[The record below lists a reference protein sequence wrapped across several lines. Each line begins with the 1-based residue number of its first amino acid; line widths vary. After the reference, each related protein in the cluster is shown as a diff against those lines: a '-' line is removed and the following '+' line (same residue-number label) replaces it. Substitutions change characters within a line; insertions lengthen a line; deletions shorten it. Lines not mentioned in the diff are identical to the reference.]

1 VGSPAIYKD
10 LLFVPTGNGVDA
22 DHPGAVKVRA
32 LEAPSLVCLNKRTG
46 KVVWKDNSPGKEGYG
61 GNHASPLIV
70 DIAGKVQVIHPQAD
84 GWVRSFEAL
93 TGKLVWKF
101 DSNRKEAKWDWLD
114 NQGTAR
120 HVVVATPVYAEK
132 YVYFGA
138 GREAE
143 FSLLPGRLFC
153 VDPTKVGDISSELED
168 GKGKGKPN
176 PNSGLVWDYTKV
188 GDKPTEVM
196 FQTTS
201 SVAVYSGLV
210 IALDR
215 AGSVHCLDAK
225 TGKRYWTHDTRS
237 AQLGDPLVADG
248 KVYVANEGG
257 IVTILELSKV
267 PKVVAKHE
275 CDSIMLAPPV
285 FANGTLYVLAH
296 NRLFAIGG
304 KK

>member
-32 LEAPSLVCLNKRTG
+32 PEAPSPVCLNKRTE

-138 GREAE
+138 GREAAK
-143 FSLLPGRLFC
+143 P
-153 VDPTKVGDISSELED
+153 SSRYFRGGCSVLIQPRWVTSAPSWKTE
-168 GKGKGKPN
+168 KARANRIRTPAS
-176 PNSGLVWDYTKV
+176 SGIT
-188 GDKPTEVM
+188 P
-196 FQTTS
+196 
-201 SVAVYSGLV
+201 
-210 IALDR
+210 
-215 AGSVHCLDAK
+215 
-225 TGKRYWTHDTRS
+225 RS
-237 AQLGDPLVADG
+237 ATTQPRLCFRLHRVLPFIQD
-248 KVYVANEGG
+248 
-257 IVTILELSKV
+257 LSS
-267 PKVVAKHE
+267 H
-275 CDSIMLAPPV
+275 
-285 FANGTLYVLAH
+285 
-296 NRLFAIGG
+296 
-304 KK
+304 